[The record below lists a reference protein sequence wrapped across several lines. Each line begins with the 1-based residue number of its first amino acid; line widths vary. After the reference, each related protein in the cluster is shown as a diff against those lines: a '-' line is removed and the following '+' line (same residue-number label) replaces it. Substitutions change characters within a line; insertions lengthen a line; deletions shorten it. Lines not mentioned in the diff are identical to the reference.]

1 MAKYSRKRLFG
12 ILAIIFGVLV
22 IANPSIIAY
31 IIGLYLI
38 ISGILGLLE
47 E

>member
-1 MAKYSRKRLFG
+1 MAKYSRKKIFG
-12 ILAIIFGVLV
+12 IVAIVFGVLV
-22 IANPSIIAY
+22 IAKPDILAY

-38 ISGILGLLE
+38 ISGILSLIE